1 MLKLR
6 AGGYMFLLEIEV
18 GRNARRPPSSSW
30 KLRPMPSK
38 SSASPDPGRQGE
50 NCCELCRKGKGR
62 AQPPRTGALELG
74 FATTP
79 LRRPTTRAPINI
91 FASEKA
97 AKPVASQHFF
107 VLGFRWFDLIKPK
120 QSPNRRNVRLFLSAV
135 GWRGVSLLS
144 NGVLDLR
151 LSEQNN
157 NTTPHFT
164 DHELEIMR
172 WWIFFL

>member
-38 SSASPDPGRQGE
+38 SSASPDPGRRGE

-91 FASEKA
+91 FASEKQLNRSPRSIFSCWVSDGSTWLNRNKA
-97 AKPVASQHFF
+97 PIVET
-107 VLGFRWFDLIKPK
+107 FDYFWALW
-120 QSPNRRNVRLFLSAV
+120 
-135 GWRGVSLLS
+135 GWRGLSLLS

-151 LSEQNN
+151 LSEQNKY
-157 NTTPHFT
+157 TTPHFT